1 MLLIAAV
8 TWSDDAFPGHRG
20 FAIGFVR
27 SDGGALYE
35 LSELGYATDDD
46 SALDAHLFAVACE
59 CGWRSPRMQGR
70 RDAPTRPRPDYEQAA
85 LLIWHRHVYLDAEG
99 VGVTS
104 GVLEASAL
112 EMARIYGY
120 QIRP

>member
-1 MLLIAAV
+1 M
-8 TWSDDAFPGHRG
+8 P
-20 FAIGFVR
+20 
-27 SDGGALYE
+27 
-35 LSELGYATDDD
+35 
-46 SALDAHLFAVACE
+46 
-59 CGWRSPRMQGR
+59 GR
-70 RDAPTRPRPDYEQAA
+70 RHPGDHLRSDYEQAA

-99 VGVTS
+99 VAVTS